1 MYIKKFFVP
10 KNGKVYG
17 PYYEITDY
25 DKHGNQFIV
34 KYLGS
39 VKTAAELDPNTDSQ
53 EASERF
59 IRIFKDQAIL
69 ALGIDEDHLEEL
81 LKQDKHNVN
90 IMANAV
96 RKYMKRLGRN
106 MTGKVV

>member
-10 KNGKVYG
+10 KNGKQYG
-17 PYYEITDY
+17 PYYEIADY
-25 DKHGNQFIV
+25 DTHGGQVIV

-39 VKTAAELDPNTDSQ
+39 VRTASLDPDTDSQ
-53 EASERF
+53 IAAERF
-59 IRIFKDQAIL
+59 LRIFKDQAL
-69 ALGIDEDHLEEL
+69 AALNIGEDHFEEL
-81 LKQDKHNVN
+81 LKQDKHNVM

-96 RKYMKRLGRN
+96 RKYIKKQGKN